1 MLNYGI
7 PISVNNL
14 NKLSVYKLIE
24 LFLNIENDLDFL
36 IEKYKKEQK
45 RKVIIHENKKKI
57 DLHLKNLINS
67 FLKEFNIK
75 NKNEG
80 EKIFLDLSNIYLI
93 ENIQNKPL
101 QILIRD
107 YIKIKDSEK
116 SDENLEK
123 KINILSGL
131 KNNADNYFV
140 KNLDNFNEF
149 IRINNSKLKGF
160 WQAIGSHRSST
171 IKKNKY
177 LDIKK
182 EFDNLTIEEKH
193 NKVNQILD
201 AIIYIIFINNF

>member
-1 MLNYGI
+1 M
-7 PISVNNL
+7 
-14 NKLSVYKLIE
+14 
-24 LFLNIENDLDFL
+24 
-36 IEKYKKEQK
+36 
-45 RKVIIHENKKKI
+45 IIHGNKKKI

-80 EKIFLDLSNIYLI
+80 EKIFLDLSNVYLI

-160 WQAIGSHRSST
+160 
-171 IKKNKY
+171 
-177 LDIKK
+177 
-182 EFDNLTIEEKH
+182 
-193 NKVNQILD
+193 
-201 AIIYIIFINNF
+201 